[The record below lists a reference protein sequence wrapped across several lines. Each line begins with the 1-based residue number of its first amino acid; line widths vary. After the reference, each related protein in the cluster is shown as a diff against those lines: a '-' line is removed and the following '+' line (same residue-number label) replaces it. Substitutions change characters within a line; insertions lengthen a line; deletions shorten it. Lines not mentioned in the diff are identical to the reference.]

1 MRPLARAPPCFSHS
15 ESVWNDPPLGRHR
28 VFAYPRTPWV
38 PARSGATVFF
48 MFRVRLGHTPV
59 RAPPCF
65 SFTKEEWG
73 ARPLGRHRVF
83 HAPSAPGARSRSG
96 ATVFFTHRRRL
107 GHTPARAPPCFARS
121 ECHWRALPLGRH
133 RVFHLPRA
141 SEAILKRLFGH
152 QVAISFGLVFAIPG
166 LLNGEAFRK
175 LIAHG
180 VCHLY
185 ASGVIPR
192 SGATVF
198 LTFIARLGC
207 SPARAPPCFSHS

>member
-15 ESVWNDPPLGRHR
+15 ESAWSDPPLGRHR

-65 SFTKEEWG
+65 SLIKEEWG

-83 HAPSAPGARSRSG
+83 HAPSAPRARSRSG

-107 GHTPARAPPCFARS
+107 GHTPARAPPCFSCS

-133 RVFHLPRA
+133 RVFHIPRA
-141 SEAILKRLFGH
+141 SGVPALETRKPDLQNLIFPSTRAYKPAP
-152 QVAISFGLVFAIPG
+152 VTLV
-166 LLNGEAFRK
+166 LD
-175 LIAHG
+175 
-180 VCHLY
+180 
-185 ASGVIPR
+185 
-192 SGATVF
+192 
-198 LTFIARLGC
+198 ART
-207 SPARAPPCFSHS
+207 